1 MTRKVRLIALGGAG
15 LAVLIVAGALV
26 IAIYFDDEWPWLVP
40 LIQAVAQDNLQEV
53 DSMLNESP
61 KLVNAG
67 FKSVINATPL
77 HMARSAAVADLLLR
91 RGANVN
97 ATDKRGETPL
107 DWNMKALEIATVDV
121 RRLPLRYKLPD
132 NEINHEYRRTLL
144 EIQTIL
150 VRHGAKQGLDL

>member
-77 HMARSAAVADLLLR
+77 HMARSMPWR
-91 RGANVN
+91 IYFS
-97 ATDKRGETPL
+97 GEAPTSMRL
-107 DWNMKALEIATVDV
+107 TSVER
-121 RRLPLRYKLPD
+121 RRL
-132 NEINHEYRRTLL
+132 IG
-144 EIQTIL
+144 I
-150 VRHGAKQGLDL
+150 